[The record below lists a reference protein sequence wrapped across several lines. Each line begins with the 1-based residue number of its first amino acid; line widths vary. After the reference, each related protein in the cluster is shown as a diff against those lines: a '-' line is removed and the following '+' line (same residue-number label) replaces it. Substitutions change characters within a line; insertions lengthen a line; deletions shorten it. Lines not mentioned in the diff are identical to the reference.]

1 MLNNLKHFFYIFIVL
16 CVFVLGLNVYAVHN
30 HLVIVY
36 PRDGAVIT
44 ANSTFFIGNTNP
56 KATLTINNKPVKVY
70 SNGAFVRVF
79 DLKQGENLI
88 TLKSNFQNDLKE
100 KNLRIFVK
108 PAQASGNNEN
118 INKFYPLKKKLIVN
132 EETPLRQTPYGNRL
146 TPVKKG
152 VIFEAIGV
160 QNNHYKIE
168 LDKDKFAYILKSAT
182 HNYSKNYIKN
192 QILDKIF
199 FTEDAKNIIIKIPLK
214 QFELVELEQKD
225 NKLSVKIN
233 NAQLT
238 FNDYIVKS
246 PYIKNFEFNN
256 NRFVVELLSNG
267 FYGYDYFYEQ
277 GCLVLKIRKPF
288 SKGLRGKIIAIDAG
302 HGGKELGSVGPTQV
316 PEKDINLAIAL
327 YLKNI
332 LEKKGAIVV
341 LTREEDNFV
350 GLYKRV
356 EIANAHDADIL
367 ISIHNNALPDGQNPY
382 VIHGTSTYYYHEQ
395 ALDLANIVQ
404 NELLKATGFINHGV
418 KHGSLVLTRP
428 SMPMSILVEVGF
440 MINPF
445 EYEQLLVPNN
455 QKAYAMAICDG
466 LRKYFDFE

>member
-1 MLNNLKHFFYIFIVL
+1 MI
-16 CVFVLGLNVYAVHN
+16 
-30 HLVIVY
+30 
-36 PRDGAVIT
+36 
-44 ANSTFFIGNTNP
+44 
-56 KATLTINNKPVKVY
+56 
-70 SNGAFVRVF
+70 
-79 DLKQGENLI
+79 
-88 TLKSNFQNDLKE
+88 
-100 KNLRIFVK
+100 
-108 PAQASGNNEN
+108 
-118 INKFYPLKKKLIVN
+118 
-132 EETPLRQTPYGNRL
+132 
-146 TPVKKG
+146 
-152 VIFEAIGV
+152 
-160 QNNHYKIE
+160 
-168 LDKDKFAYILKSAT
+168 
-182 HNYSKNYIKN
+182 
-192 QILDKIF
+192 
-199 FTEDAKNIIIKIPLK
+199 
-214 QFELVELEQKD
+214 
-225 NKLSVKIN
+225 
-233 NAQLT
+233 
-238 FNDYIVKS
+238 
-246 PYIKNFEFNN
+246 
-256 NRFVVELLSNG
+256 
-267 FYGYDYFYEQ
+267 
-277 GCLVLKIRKPF
+277 
-288 SKGLRGKIIAIDAG
+288 
-302 HGGKELGSVGPTQV
+302 
-316 PEKDINLAIAL
+316 
-327 YLKNI
+327 KNI